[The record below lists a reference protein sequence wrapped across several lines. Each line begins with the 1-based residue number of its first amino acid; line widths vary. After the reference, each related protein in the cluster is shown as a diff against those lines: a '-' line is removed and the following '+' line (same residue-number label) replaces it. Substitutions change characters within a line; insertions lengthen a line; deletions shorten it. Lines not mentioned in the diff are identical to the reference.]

1 MRRLA
6 LAAVLLSI
14 AVGANARDADLD
26 RWFDRELIPYVTQ
39 SLVTLPRFKG
49 ETVMFVV
56 LTDSGPAAV
65 SNELAVSLRDRLLA
79 ATLDTD
85 GVRVGRGQG
94 GTPGTIDA
102 PLDCTR
108 GDVHYYIGLSLKR
121 TLDGRYEVSVRALD
135 LEDDSWVSGFTKSWR
150 GRLSSVEQRALGR
163 EATDTTF
170 LGNRDVPFSAAQS
183 DLLAARLAYEL
194 SCGLLRQTD
203 GEYVIAPPSGDA
215 DAEQALDGTLQLVG
229 NNIAKHSAVGVSAD
243 PARVNAELVAK
254 AYPID
259 GALYQY
265 WLTVTPTDGAES
277 LSTLSASAYVL
288 LPDVR
293 LANSTDTPL
302 ESTARVDDPV
312 VRRPATRPAT
322 VSVPNGG
329 QVGLIGPLRVVTP
342 GSVHQCES
350 RHAFL
355 HTTTRWTRDGRCS
368 LLEARAHADAVVFV
382 LEHQPRLGL
391 VRLGGN
397 DCRDRTT
404 ARVVRRDGALRFPI
418 AWFRDDSGTSRVVD
432 EWLRAPRLDTY
443 YAIAVSDE
451 RAARRFANLIDE
463 LPMRCGS
470 ASRIGLTGQRL
481 DGWLDDLA
489 ALAARSSGHIDWR
502 ALQLKDVY

>member
-1 MRRLA
+1 MRRAVIFTLA
-6 LAAVLLSI
+6 LLI
-14 AVGANARDADLD
+14 AGGAHAREADLD

-39 SLVTLPRFKG
+39 ALVTLPRFKG

-94 GTPGTIDA
+94 GSPGTIDA
-102 PLDCTR
+102 ALDCTR
-108 GDVHYYIGLSLKR
+108 GDVHYYIGLALKR

-135 LEDDSWVSGFTKSWR
+135 LEDDSWVSGFAKSWS
-150 GRLSSVEQRALGR
+150 GRLNSVEQRALNR
-163 EATDTTF
+163 QATDQTF

-194 SCGLLRQTD
+194 SCGLLRQTG
-203 GEYVIAPPSGDA
+203 GEYVIAPPTDDA
-215 DAEQALDGTLQLVG
+215 DVDDALEGTLQLIG
-229 NNIAKHSAVGVSAD
+229 NNIAQHSAVEISAD
-243 PARVNAELVAK
+243 SARVNAELFAR

-265 WLTVTPTDGAES
+265 WLTVTPTEGSES

-293 LANSTDTPL
+293 LAAAPDTPT
-302 ESTARVDDPV
+302 EPS
-312 VRRPATRPAT
+312 VRGHDQVAARPAS

-329 QVGLIGPLRVVTP
+329 EIGLIGPLRVVTP
-342 GSVHQCES
+342 GSVRQCES
-350 RHAFL
+350 EHAFL
-355 HTTTRWTRDGRCS
+355 HATTQWTRDGRCS
-368 LLEARAHADAVVFV
+368 LLEARAHGDAVVFV
-382 LEHQPRLGL
+382 LEHQPQLGL

-397 DCRDRTT
+397 DCRERTT
-404 ARVVRRDGALRFPI
+404 ARIVRRDGALRFPI

-432 EWLRAPRLDTY
+432 EWLRSPRLDTY
-443 YAIAVSDE
+443 YAVAVSDE
-451 RAARRFANLIDE
+451 RAARRFANLIDK

-470 ASRIGLTGQRL
+470 ASRVGLNGHRL
-481 DGWLDDLA
+481 DVWLDDFA
-489 ALAARSSGHIDWR
+489 ALAARSAAHIDWR